1 MILETYIEDDGG
13 KELAVTVHYNYHT
26 GCKGARD
33 SCGGVRGA
41 GPPLEP
47 DDPPEVEIERVVGR
61 DGKELELADDVLEA
75 LRELCFE
82 AVAAADAE
90 WAGD

>member
-1 MILETYIEDDGG
+1 MILDTYSEDADG
-13 KELAVTVHYNYHT
+13 KELAVTVHYTYWR

-33 SCGGVRGA
+33 SCGGVRGV

-61 DGKELELADDVLEA
+61 DGKELELADDVLEV

-90 WAGD
+90 WADD